1 MKIIKKVLMVILLSS
16 VFSSAMAVD
25 FICQNTSGCDAEF
38 VTQQGKVLTV
48 HLNSNDT
55 VSTEYGFVI
64 NPNNQWVPY
73 R

>member
-1 MKIIKKVLMVILLSS
+1 MTVLLGMI
-16 VFSSAMAVD
+16 FTNAVADD

-38 VTQQGKVLTV
+38 VTQQGKVITV

-55 VSTEYGFVI
+55 VSTEYGFVV
-64 NPNNQWVPY
+64 NPNNQWAPF